1 MKVVI
6 TGASGYL
13 GTLLTRDLVTK
24 GALTNRKGQLSPIDE
39 IVLLDAS
46 FPSRPASGVQPSPG
60 PKLVA
65 VAGSVADAGLLSQTI
80 RGGDVSVFH
89 LAAVL
94 TGVTERDL
102 PTALQVNVDGTR
114 NVLTALAACGEGS
127 RFVTTSS
134 VTVYTRDAG
143 DSIVDDETVVRPTSV
158 YGLTKIIS
166 EGLVAA
172 FRIPGAVDGRCGRLS
187 TVVVRPKKIGV
198 SAGASISDI
207 LRDVALGRSCDVLLT
222 PETRS
227 ALIDYQSTVA
237 GLIRLHEIDAPAL
250 NGNPIVNFPSISA
263 SVAEMEA
270 AAREAAERRGI
281 APGQTRSTPNAF
293 AQKTVDAW
301 PSHVDSSRAI
311 ALGITC
317 KLSLDQMCDSFL
329 ADYDTFWKA
338 HIEA

>member
-13 GTLLTRDLVTK
+13 GTLLIRELLRK
-24 GALTNRKGQLSPIDE
+24 GELTNRKGTLSPIDE

-46 FPSRPASGVQPSPG
+46 FAAGAQSNAPPSSHPR
-60 PKLVA
+60 LVT
-65 VAGSVADAGLLSQTI
+65 VAGSVADPELLSRVI
-80 RGGDVSVFH
+80 RGDEVSVFH

-114 NVLTALAACGEGS
+114 HALTALAACGEGS

-134 VTVYTRDAG
+134 VTVYTRDAA
-143 DSIVDDETVVRPTSV
+143 DSMVDDESVVRPASV
-158 YGLTKIIS
+158 YGLTKVIS

-187 TVVVRPKKIGV
+187 TVVIRPKKIGV

-207 LRDVALGRSCDVLLT
+207 LRDVALGRPCDVLLT
-222 PETRS
+222 PQTRS
-227 ALIDYQSTVA
+227 AVIDYQSTVA
-237 GLIRLHEIDAPAL
+237 GLVRLHEIDSTAL
-250 NGNPIVNFPSISA
+250 GGNPIVNFPSLSA
-263 SVAEMEA
+263 AVSEMEA
-270 AAREAAERRGI
+270 AARAAAERRGI
-281 APGQTRSTPNAF
+281 VPGQTRSTPNAF

-301 PSHVDSSRAI
+301 PSNVDASRAI

-317 KLSLDQMCDSFL
+317 KSSLAEICDAFL
-329 ADYDTFWKA
+329 DDYASFWKQKLG
-338 HIEA
+338 